1 MEEAVDVAT
10 TVEEAVVGVE
20 LEEVGVVEEEG
31 GVEEEDFTEVITMTG
46 R

>member
-10 TVEEAVVGVE
+10 TVEEAEAGVE
-20 LEEVGVVEEEG
+20 VEEVGVGEEEG
-31 GVEEEDFTEVITMTG
+31 GVEEENFTEVITMTG